1 MSSWYTRSYLQL
13 VRVELWILFDSMAN
27 DKKFCGLR
35 NPHPFDLRGRSL
47 TVLALFLYNQNRF
60 NLLCSQRMFHLALF
74 NSAIGT
80 TCIILHLI
88 EFESPFDIQ
97 KYSCKSLLFGETS
110 DWRSW
115 KLKFRPRE
123 KKNFGGYV
131 LWSVIGDS
139 CKSVQKSIFSKKY
152 LALFIQIF
160 RHFWLAVIP
169 RQILH
174 NQLGMGLTSS
184 SL

>member
-74 NSAIGT
+74 NSALGT

-123 KKNFGGYV
+123 KKTLEDMCCGLLLGTAVKAYR
-131 LWSVIGDS
+131 
-139 CKSVQKSIFSKKY
+139 KAY
-152 LALFIQIF
+152 LAKS
-160 RHFWLAVIP
+160 
-169 RQILH
+169 
-174 NQLGMGLTSS
+174 T
-184 SL
+184 